1 MASTTAAPPSAAA
14 HTEARHPQFAG
25 IVRSE
30 WTKMVSVRSTYR
42 TLAAAAILMVGLG
55 ALLCSTYVNRYDR
68 VSPAERLTFDPT
80 SFSLAGLLMAQ
91 LAIGVLG
98 VLMITNEYSTGM
110 IRATFTAVPRRN
122 LVLAAKA
129 LVFTVA
135 TLVVGLVS
143 SFAAFF
149 VGQSILRRRSLETML
164 SSPHV
169 LRAVIGAGL
178 YLTVFGLLG
187 LGLGALIRHTAGGI
201 STLFALIFVVP
212 GLVAALPT
220 SERNDITP
228 YLPSN
233 AGGVIFH
240 VRAQANELAPWTG
253 FGLFCLYAAAA
264 LVVAGILLTRRDA

>member
-1 MASTTAAPPSAAA
+1 
-14 HTEARHPQFAG
+14 
-25 IVRSE
+25 
-30 WTKMVSVRSTYR
+30 
-42 TLAAAAILMVGLG
+42 
-55 ALLCSTYVNRYDR
+55 
-68 VSPAERLTFDPT
+68 
-80 SFSLAGLLMAQ
+80 
-91 LAIGVLG
+91 
-98 VLMITNEYSTGM
+98 
-110 IRATFTAVPRRN
+110 
-122 LVLAAKA
+122 VLAAKA
-129 LVFTVA
+129 LVFTVV

-143 SFAAFF
+143 SFVAFI
-149 VGQSILRRRSLETML
+149 VGQSILRQRSLETTL

-169 LRAVIGAGL
+169 LRAVVGAGL

-187 LGLGALIRHTAGGI
+187 LGLGAMIRHTAGGI

-228 YLPSN
+228 YLPSD

-264 LVVAGILLTRRDA
+264 LVIAGILLTRRDA

>member
-1 MASTTAAPPSAAA
+1 MTSTTATPSTAP
-14 HTEARHPQFAG
+14 AG
-25 IVRSE
+25 AGTHRPLFVDVLRSE
-30 WTKMVSVRSTYR
+30 WTKMRSVRSTYR

-55 ALLCSTYVNRYDR
+55 ALLCSTYVKRYDR

-110 IRATFTAVPRRN
+110 IRTTFVAVPQRR

-129 LVFTVA
+129 LVFTVV
-135 TLVVGLVS
+135 TLVVGLIS
-143 SFAAFF
+143 SFAAFL
-149 VGQSILRRRSLETML
+149 VGQSILRQRSLETML
-164 SSPHV
+164 SSPGV
-169 LRAVIGAGL
+169 LRAVVGASL

-187 LGLGALIRHTAGGI
+187 LGLGAVIRHTAGGI

-212 GLVAALPT
+212 GLVQALPT

-228 YLPSN
+228 YLPSD

-240 VRAQANELAPWTG
+240 VHAQANELAPWSG
-253 FGLFCLYAAAA
+253 FGLFCLYALAV
-264 LVVAGILLTRRDA
+264 LVVAGVLLTRRDA